1 LKISFI
7 EFIRSAF
14 GKRDEKFRQK
24 LSIFLVCL
32 LISIIIWFTIKLSD
46 DYDTVVEIP
55 VTFIHL
61 PKNKVMTFVSDSVL
75 QVEII
80 EKGSNLFRMLYVEK
94 IQPVTISLRFM
105 PVYPRGGV
113 YHGMITPAQLINE
126 IEREQNLLGKII
138 SVSPDTIYLTFETE
152 KARKLPVSANLDL
165 TFEKQF
171 MRYGEVEFTPD
182 CVLVRGPQVV
192 IDAMDSVSLGS
203 ITLGQLDQNYTGEKR
218 FPEDSANRYLSFTP
232 EIIKYTIP
240 VEKFTEAE
248 LEVPVRVF
256 NNSGQKIKTFPDRV
270 KVFYTVA
277 LKDYPKIEPGMISVV
292 ADFSGDNML
301 EEGKIKV
308 SLESYP
314 SYIRINKIEPEK
326 VEFIIIQ

>member
-1 LKISFI
+1 MKISFI

-24 LSIFLVCL
+24 FSIFLVCL
-32 LISIIIWFTIKLSD
+32 VISIIIWFTIKLSD
-46 DYDTVVEIP
+46 DYDTIVDIP
-55 VTFIHL
+55 VTFTHL
-61 PKNKVMTFVSDSVL
+61 PKNKVLTFVSDSVL

-94 IQPVTISLRFM
+94 IPPVTISLRFM

-113 YHGMITPAQLINE
+113 YYGMITPSQLINE
-126 IEREQNLLGKII
+126 IEREQNLLGKIV

-152 KARKLPVSANLDL
+152 KSRKLPVTAKLDL
-165 TFEKQF
+165 TFEKQY
-171 MRYGEVEFTPD
+171 MRYGEVDFVPD
-182 CVLVRGPQVV
+182 CVLVKGPQVV

-203 ITLGQLDQNYTGEKR
+203 IHLGQLDQNYTGEKS
-218 FPEDSANRYLSFTP
+218 FPSDSANRYLSFTP
-232 EIIKYTIP
+232 EVVKFTVP
-240 VEKFTEAE
+240 VEKFTEAAM
-248 LEVPVRVF
+248 EVPVRVF
-256 NNSGQKIKTFPDRV
+256 NNNGQKIKTFPDRV

-277 LKDYPKIEPGMISVV
+277 LKDYPKIEPGMISVI
-292 ADFSGDNML
+292 ADFSSENFQ
-301 EEGKIKV
+301 EEGKIKI
-308 SLESYP
+308 SLESFP